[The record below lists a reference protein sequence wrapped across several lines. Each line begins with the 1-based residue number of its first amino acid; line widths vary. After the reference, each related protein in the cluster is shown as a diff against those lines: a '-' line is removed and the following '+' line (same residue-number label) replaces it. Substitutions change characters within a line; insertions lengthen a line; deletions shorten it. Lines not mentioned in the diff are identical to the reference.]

1 MIPNTREP
9 VIYSPEQSAAIL
21 RAAQDIELSNNGWSI
36 IPACPIV
43 QSGLQAA
50 GYVVI
55 AALDYHGRPVY
66 KGYTKKAQAALQ
78 GQEYGQSTYRPSSRI
93 ASVDVPDYEGAILAR
108 QERETM
114 DY

>member
-1 MIPNTREP
+1 MTHEP
-9 VIYSPEQSAAIL
+9 LIYTPEQSATIL
-21 RAAQDIELSNNGWSI
+21 RVAQDIEMSNNGWSI
-36 IPACPIV
+36 IPECPIV

-55 AALDYHGRPVY
+55 ASLDYHGRACF

-93 ASVDVPDYEGAILAR
+93 GVDVPDYEGAILAR
-108 QERETM
+108 QEREMM

>member
-1 MIPNTREP
+1 MSRT
-9 VIYSPEQSAAIL
+9 PEQSSTIL
-21 RAAQDIELSNNGWSI
+21 RVAQDIELSNNGWSI
-36 IPACPIV
+36 IPACPVV

-55 AALDYHGRPVY
+55 ASRDYHGRPCF
-66 KGYTKKAQAALQ
+66 KGYTKKAQSALQ

-93 ASVDVPDYEGAILAR
+93 AVDVPDYEGAILAR
-108 QERETM
+108 QERATM

>member
-1 MIPNTREP
+1 MTAEP
-9 VIYSPEQSAAIL
+9 VIYSPEQSATIL
-21 RAAQDIELSNNGWSI
+21 RVAQDIELSNNGWSI

-55 AALDYHGRPVY
+55 ASLDYHGRPCF
-66 KGYTKKAQAALQ
+66 KGYTKKAQAALR

-93 ASVDVPDYEGAILAR
+93 GVDVPDYEGAILAR

>member
-1 MIPNTREP
+1 MIYT
-9 VIYSPEQSAAIL
+9 PEQSAAIL
-21 RAAQDIELSNNGWSI
+21 RVAQDIELSNNGWSI
-36 IPACPIV
+36 IPDCPV
-43 QSGLQAA
+43 VHSGLQAA

-55 AALDYHGRPVY
+55 ASLDYHGRPCW
-66 KGYTKKAQAALQ
+66 KGYTKRAQAALK

-108 QERETM
+108 QERATM